1 MRSRTAAPTTS
12 TTVTTA
18 GASPAAA
25 RDAST
30 SMPAPQAGDV
40 ASPPAGDATATSSV
54 PAAQPPAP
62 REAAEAEQHH
72 LATSVLLHL
81 WPGAALLAFVIATAP
96 YFARFGIP
104 APFVLFIGIPAV
116 IVPIELG
123 TLLVHARR
131 GTGSWR
137 LTAATV
143 GYRERL
149 PRRRGRWLVAGLV
162 AWFMVFFL
170 ISSAV
175 VDPFLAERVFGWLP
189 DTVLQFSTFD
199 DGGVEPS
206 ALVTVLLLLTAVVFN
221 GVVGP
226 VVEELYFRG
235 YLLPR
240 ISRLGRGAPVLN
252 TVLFSLYHF
261 WTPWQNP
268 ARIIGLVPM
277 TWLVWRERS
286 LRIGIATHVIVNV
299 VFLTLLL
306 LLIAA
311 GLNG

>member
-1 MRSRTAAPTTS
+1 MRPRSAAPAATS
-12 TTVTTA
+12 T
-18 GASPAAA
+18 SAA
-25 RDAST
+25 T
-30 SMPAPQAGDV
+30 SMP
-40 ASPPAGDATATSSV
+40 V
-54 PAAQPPAP
+54 PQPPAP
-62 REAAEAEQHH
+62 REPAEAEQHH

-81 WPGAALLAFVIATAP
+81 WPGAALLAFVLTTAP
-96 YFARFGIP
+96 FFARFGIP
-104 APFVLFIGIPAV
+104 APFVLFLGIPAV

-131 GTGSWR
+131 RTGSWR
-137 LTAATV
+137 LSPLTV

-149 PRRRGRWLVAGLV
+149 PRRRARWTVAALV

-170 ISSAV
+170 ISTAV
-175 VDPFLAERVFGWLP
+175 VDPFLAERVFAWLP
-189 DTVLQFSTFD
+189 DAVLQFSTFD

-206 ALVTVLLLLTAVVFN
+206 TLVTVLLILTAVVFN

-252 TVLFSLYHF
+252 TALFSLYHF

-277 TWLVWRERS
+277 TWMVWRERS

-306 LLIAA
+306 VLIAA
-311 GLNG
+311 GLNA

>member
-1 MRSRTAAPTTS
+1 MRPTTS
-12 TTVTTA
+12 D
-18 GASPAAA
+18 PAT
-25 RDAST
+25 T
-30 SMPAPQAGDV
+30 SMPAPHRPA
-40 ASPPAGDATATSSV
+40 ASPAASAAATSASV
-54 PAAQPPAP
+54 PQPPTA
-62 REAAEAEQHH
+62 REPAEAEQHH

-81 WPGAALLAFVIATAP
+81 WPGAALLAFVLATAP
-96 YFARFGIP
+96 FFARFGIP
-104 APFVLFIGIPAV
+104 APFVLFLGIPAV

-131 GTGSWR
+131 RTGSWR
-137 LTAATV
+137 LSPLTV
-143 GYRERL
+143 GYREQL
-149 PRRRGRWLVAGLV
+149 PRRRRRWLVAGLV
-162 AWFMVFFL
+162 TWFMVFFL
-170 ISSAV
+170 VSTAV

-189 DTVLQFSTFD
+189 DAVLQFSTFD

-206 ALVTVLLLLTAVVFN
+206 TLVTLLLLLTAVVFN

-277 TWLVWRERS
+277 TWMVWRERS
-286 LRIGIATHVIVNV
+286 LRIGIATHVIVNL

-306 LLIAA
+306 VLIAA
-311 GLNG
+311 GVNG

>member
-1 MRSRTAAPTTS
+1 MRPRPAPATTSTSASPTTS
-12 TTVTTA
+12 TRDQPRPASATA
-18 GASPAAA
+18 PA
-25 RDAST
+25 AST
-30 SMPAPQAGDV
+30 S
-40 ASPPAGDATATSSV
+40 SPGP
-54 PAAQPPAP
+54 QPPGP
-62 REAAEAEQHH
+62 REPAEAQQHH

-81 WPGAALLAFVIATAP
+81 WPGAALLAFVLATAP
-96 YFARFGIP
+96 FFARFGIP
-104 APFVLFIGIPAV
+104 APFVLFVGIPAV

-131 GTGSWR
+131 RTGSWR
-137 LTAATV
+137 LSPLTV

-149 PRRRGRWLVAGLV
+149 PRRRTRRMVAALV

-170 ISSAV
+170 LSTAV
-175 VDPFLAERVFGWLP
+175 VDPILAERAFGWLP
-189 DTVLQFSTFD
+189 DAVLQFSTFD

-206 ALVTVLLLLTAVVFN
+206 RLVTVLLILTAVVFN

-252 TVLFSLYHF
+252 TVLFSLYHL

-268 ARIIGLVPM
+268 ARILGLVPM
-277 TWLVWRERS
+277 TWMVWRQRS
-286 LRIGIATHVIVNV
+286 LRIGIATHVIVNLM
-299 VFLTLLL
+299 FLSLLL
-306 LLIAA
+306 VLLAT